1 MLVRRGSN
9 PPAHLDG
16 SLPGDFGWDPLG
28 LGADPDRLKWFAEVR
43 AALQA
48 LPLLCPLS
56 VVRMSH
62 YSLLEQR
69 CDWAAQSVA
78 VKRPGSALQRMV
90 WRCAI

>member
-1 MLVRRGSN
+1 MHHCKGLLAGLSARVLLRRGST

-48 LPLLCPLS
+48 QGLLCLFNTTWS
-56 VVRMSH
+56 SQMV
-62 YSLLEQR
+62 LLKQR
-69 CDWAAQSVA
+69 CAPA
-78 VKRPGSALQRMV
+78 VRFSMQ
-90 WRCAI
+90 